1 MKGAKPDL
9 RVIVLA
15 AQRKGITDPLAARFN
30 VSHKCLVPMQGRP
43 LIAHVLET
51 LAFHPG
57 VKEIVVSVE
66 AWLFGEIEAISA
78 VLHAPVLITPVE
90 AADNLAESVFSAA
103 DCFDGPILITTA
115 DNALLAPTSVDAI
128 RSALDRGDV
137 TIAMAPEASVRA
149 AHPEGQRRFYQFR
162 DQGYSNCN
170 LYGLANRHALGA
182 AEVFRNGGQFA
193 KKAGRIIEAFGLLNL
208 LLLRFRLVSLEGAMR
223 GISRRLGL
231 RVEPTVLQDGSQAID
246 VDNDR
251 TYKVVEELMA
261 KKQRH
266 GVEQELARA

>member
-15 AQRKGITDPLAARFN
+15 AQRKGITDPLAARFD

-66 AWLFGEIEAISA
+66 AWLFGEIEAIAA

-103 DCFDGPILITTA
+103 DSFDGPILITTA

-128 RSALDRGDV
+128 RSALGRGDV
-137 TIAMAPEASVRA
+137 TIPKGSAVSISSATRAIPTATFMALQTAMPSARQKYFATEGSSPRRRAGSLRPSACSTCCCYAS
-149 AHPEGQRRFYQFR
+149 G
-162 DQGYSNCN
+162 S
-170 LYGLANRHALGA
+170 
-182 AEVFRNGGQFA
+182 
-193 KKAGRIIEAFGLLNL
+193 
-208 LLLRFRLVSLEGAMR
+208 FRL
-223 GISRRLGL
+223 
-231 RVEPTVLQDGSQAID
+231 RV
-246 VDNDR
+246 R
-251 TYKVVEELMA
+251 
-261 KKQRH
+261 
-266 GVEQELARA
+266 